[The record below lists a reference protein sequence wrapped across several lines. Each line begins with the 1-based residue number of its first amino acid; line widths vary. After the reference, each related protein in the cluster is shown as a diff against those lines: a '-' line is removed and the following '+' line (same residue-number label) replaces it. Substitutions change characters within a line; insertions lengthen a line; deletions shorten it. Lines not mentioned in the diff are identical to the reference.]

1 MVNRRK
7 YIKNTYLRGINKY
20 KHNFFE
26 DKQNDCYISIKNIL
40 DLNED
45 EASFSSKGICL
56 INKNYYIVE
65 IVPLHEN
72 YCIRVFVNDKKEI
85 LFYYVD
91 ITFQNGFDSIN
102 NSLYY
107 DDLYL
112 DVIIQDNDITVLDED
127 ELVEALENG
136 EIDKNEYELAVSK
149 KDELID
155 SLIKNNNKY
164 MKLDFLKYL

>member
-1 MVNRRK
+1 MFYSPIYVS
-7 YIKNTYLRGINKY
+7 
-20 KHNFFE
+20 FFT
-26 DKQNDCYISIKNIL
+26 
-40 DLNED
+40 
-45 EASFSSKGICL
+45 
-56 INKNYYIVE
+56 NY
-65 IVPLHEN
+65 
-72 YCIRVFVNDKKEI
+72 
-85 LFYYVD
+85 
-91 ITFQNGFDSIN
+91 IN

-127 ELVEALENG
+127 ELVEALENN